1 MADSKRYSTLVNNTI
16 LFAISNFG
24 SKILSLII
32 QPYLSYALDSPDV
45 MGVTSLMQS
54 VANLLIPVVSLGVS
68 YAVIRFGLDK
78 SVDKSSVFMNGL
90 ATICVGFAMMVLCW
104 PLVRLIPNAGDY
116 LVLIYLCVLMSCL
129 RTLCTQFIRARML
142 NRLVAVDGVL
152 TSATLLGFYVLFLNV
167 LHLGANGYL
176 LAMLCSDACSA
187 IFVFV
192 AGHCSTYF
200 NFKKF
205 NQSLWKEMLRYC
217 IPMIPASIS
226 FWVINASDLFFVQG
240 MCDGVGGHSSSWWV
254 GLLKSGY
261 YLPQIITIVGQIFY
275 EAWQLSAVTE
285 ESERQEFFSR
295 VFRVYASV
303 MFCCAAGVIWLC
315 QPMMHIFRQDY
326 FLGWQFVPFLTLA
339 SLCTCLNNFLNSVY
353 VVYKRSTSSLYTML
367 AGAVVNLILNFFFIQ
382 WLGPWGVTLAS
393 FLSLLLVF
401 LLRAYSTRG
410 LLVIDFH
417 PGWMLLNLSLIL
429 VEIVILFTLENW
441 VLPVTLLT
449 ALVCALN
456 FREVFTML
464 QKLLGMAKKKK

>member
-1 MADSKRYSTLVNNTI
+1 MADSKRYSTLVSNTI

-90 ATICVGFAMMVLCW
+90 ATICVGFALMVLCW

-192 AGHCSTYF
+192 AGRCSTYF

-285 ESERQEFFSR
+285 ESDRQEFFSR

-303 MFCCAAGVIWLC
+303 MFC
-315 QPMMHIFRQDY
+315 
-326 FLGWQFVPFLTLA
+326 
-339 SLCTCLNNFLNSVY
+339 
-353 VVYKRSTSSLYTML
+353 
-367 AGAVVNLILNFFFIQ
+367 
-382 WLGPWGVTLAS
+382 
-393 FLSLLLVF
+393 
-401 LLRAYSTRG
+401 
-410 LLVIDFH
+410 
-417 PGWMLLNLSLIL
+417 
-429 VEIVILFTLENW
+429 
-441 VLPVTLLT
+441 
-449 ALVCALN
+449 
-456 FREVFTML
+456 
-464 QKLLGMAKKKK
+464 